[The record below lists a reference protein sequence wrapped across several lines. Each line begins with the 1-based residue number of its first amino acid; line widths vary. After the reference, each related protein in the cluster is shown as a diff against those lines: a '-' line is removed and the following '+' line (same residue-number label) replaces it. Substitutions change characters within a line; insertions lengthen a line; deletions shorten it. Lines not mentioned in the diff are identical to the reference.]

1 MKETDLYEQI
11 AQYLNLK
18 YPHVIYH
25 FDLSGMWTPSHQARN
40 LYGRLN
46 SRAFPDFVIYQP
58 RGAYA
63 GLAIEIKKEGTVLYK
78 KDGTL
83 RASEHVKEQ
92 NRMLARLRLAS
103 YSADFGIGFTQV
115 RSIIDNYLKS

>member
-11 AQYLNLK
+11 AQYLNLR

-46 SRAFPDFVIYQP
+46 SRAFPDLVIYQP
-58 RGAYA
+58 HGAYA

-83 RASEHVKEQ
+83 RASEHLKEQ
-92 NRMLARLRLAS
+92 EAMLQRLREAG
-103 YSADFGIGFTQV
+103 YFADFGIGFNQV